1 MRTVTCDVAVI
12 GAGTAGLH
20 AYQAATAAGAD
31 AVIIERGEG
40 GSTCTRVGCMP
51 SKALIA
57 AGRAVMQARRAGL
70 FGIEVAGVSVDG
82 AAVMR
87 RVREQRDYF
96 TDAVL
101 ENYHAI
107 PAERRLHGVA
117 RFVAPGRLVVGDE
130 ITVAA
135 RTVVIATGSTPE
147 VPPALAAVRALVHTN
162 ETIFELEELPA
173 ALAVIGAGPLGL
185 ELAQAFARLGVA
197 VTVLDQGDR
206 LGKIADPDA
215 ERVAREALG
224 RDMAIHLGVKVEAA
238 MADGRARLSWSGDTA
253 GDVIVDLVLAA
264 TGRPPALGDLD
275 LAAAGVPLDDKG
287 VPVFEE
293 GSRRVGDT
301 AVFIAGDAGGWR
313 PVLHEASRGGRIAG
327 ETAAGGPPGW
337 TIPSLAIAFTE
348 PNIVEVGTRFDALPD
363 DARIGE
369 AQVAGNGRS
378 RVDGEEAGLVR
389 LYADAS
395 GRLIGGT
402 IVATGGEHLG
412 QSLAMA
418 VQCRVEAATM
428 ADMAWYHPTL
438 EEMLQEAARG
448 VDPDGAKGGR

>member
-1 MRTVTCDVAVI
+1 MREVTCDVAVI

-20 AYQAATAAGAD
+20 AYKAATAAGAD
-31 AVIIERGEG
+31 AVIIERGAG

-57 AGRAVMQARRAGL
+57 AGCAAMQARRAGL

-87 RVREQRDYF
+87 RVRAERDYF

-101 ENYHAI
+101 KEYHAI
-107 PAERRLHGVA
+107 PADRRLHGVA
-117 RFVAPGRLVVGDE
+117 RFVAPGRLAIGDD
-130 ITVAA
+130 ITVEA
-135 RTVVIATGSTPE
+135 RTVIIATGSTPE
-147 VPPALAAVRALVHTN
+147 VPPALEPVRSLVHTSD
-162 ETIFELEELPA
+162 TIFELVRLPA
-173 ALAVIGAGPLGL
+173 SMAVIGAGPLGL

-197 VTVLDQGDR
+197 VRVFDQGDR

-215 ERVAREALG
+215 ERAAREALG
-224 RDMAIHLGVKVEAA
+224 RDMAIHLGVEVKAA
-238 MADGRARLSWSGDTA
+238 MADGRARLCWDG
-253 GDVIVDLVLAA
+253 GEVMVDLVLAA
-264 TGRPPALGDLD
+264 TGRPPALGDLN

-293 GSRRVGDT
+293 TSRRVGDT
-301 AVFIAGDAGGWR
+301 AVYIAGDADAWR

-337 TIPSLAIAFTE
+337 PIPSLAIAFTE
-348 PNIVEVGTRFDALPD
+348 PNIVEVGARFDALPD
-363 DARIGE
+363 GTRIGT
-369 AQVAGNGRS
+369 AKVDDNGRS
-378 RVDGEEAGLVR
+378 RVDGEDAGLVR
-389 LYADAS
+389 LYVDGA

-418 VQCRVEAATM
+418 VQCGVEAATM
-428 ADMAWYHPTL
+428 ADMAWYHPTV
-438 EEMLQEAARG
+438 EEMLQDAARG
-448 VDPDGAKGGR
+448 VDPEGAKGG